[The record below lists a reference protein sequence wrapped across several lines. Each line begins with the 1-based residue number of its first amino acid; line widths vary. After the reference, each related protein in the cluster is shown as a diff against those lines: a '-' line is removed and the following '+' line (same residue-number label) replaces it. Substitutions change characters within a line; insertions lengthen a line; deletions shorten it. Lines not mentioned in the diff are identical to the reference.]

1 MSRYTFIASDNQLP
15 EIDQSG
21 FIKRKVK
28 DIKKMTPLPRG
39 PVDWDELDDEADVL
53 YAESESDLGGLQV
66 SLCNNTPYD
75 LEHYIQKNY
84 VYWLGG
90 NFQSKCVQQLLDY
103 LQANVSKEDK
113 VELWSI
119 WFGDGIQKIKRKMI
133 PLEAITG
140 NDLELLGNIDCCISI
155 AG

>member
-1 MSRYTFIASDNQLP
+1 MSRYTFIASDNPLL

-21 FIKRKVK
+21 FIKMKVK

-39 PVDWDELDDEADVL
+39 PVDWDEMDDEADVL

-66 SLCNNTPYD
+66 SLCKNPPYD
-75 LEHYIQKNY
+75 MEQYIKKNY

-103 LQANVSKEDK
+103 LHANVSKEDR

-119 WFGDGIQKIKRKMI
+119 WFGDGIQNIKRKNI
-133 PLEAITG
+133 SLEAITAD
-140 NDLELLGNIDCCISI
+140 DLELLGNKDCCICVE
-155 AG
+155 